1 MKVSVL
7 FSGGKDSS
15 LAAIM
20 LGHFFEVEL
29 VTCNFGILPK
39 SHLVRSIANELG
51 FPHRFV
57 QLGPEALQDAMLLVV
72 TEGFPKNGIKLIHCH
87 ALEHVVRSSNVQAI
101 ADGTRRDDRAPVLSI
116 SEVMS
121 LESRHNVHYIRPL
134 EGYGRKTINVL
145 VDRYFEIEE
154 KESALM
160 KGAEYEFELREE
172 IKRQYGEDEV
182 RRIFPRHHT
191 HSRVIKMRK
200 GVEFF
205 FEPPKFK
212 RAIVPCR

>member
-20 LGHFFEVEL
+20 LGQFFEVEL
-29 VTCNFGILPK
+29 VTCNFGILPTCRP
-39 SHLVRSIANELG
+39 VRSIASELG

-57 QLGPEALQDAMLLVV
+57 QLEPEILQDAVRLVV
-72 TEGFPKNGIKLIHCH
+72 NDGFPNNGIKLIHCH
-87 ALEHVVRSSNVQAI
+87 ALEHVATDVQAI
-101 ADGTRRDDRAPVLSI
+101 ADGTRRDDRVPVLSL
-116 SEVMS
+116 SEVLS
-121 LESRHNVHYIRPL
+121 LESRLNVHYIRPL

-172 IKRQYGEDEV
+172 IKRLYGDDEV

-191 HSRVIKMRK
+191 HSRVIKVRT
-200 GVEFF
+200 EFF
-205 FEPPKFK
+205 ELPGFK
-212 RAIVPCR
+212 RAKVRN

>member
-15 LAAIM
+15 IAAIM
-20 LGHFFEVEL
+20 LGQFFEVEL
-29 VTCNFGILPK
+29 VTCNFGILPAC
-39 SHLVRSIANELG
+39 HLVRSIANELG

-57 QLGPEALQDAMLLVV
+57 QLEPEILQDAMRLVV
-72 TEGFPKNGIKLIHCH
+72 TDGFPNNGIKLIHCH
-87 ALEHVVRSSNVQAI
+87 ALEHVAISSDVQAI
-101 ADGTRRDDRAPVLSI
+101 ADGTRRDDRVPVLSL
-116 SEVMS
+116 SEVLS
-121 LESRHNVHYIRPL
+121 LESRLNVHYIRPL

-172 IKRQYGEDEV
+172 IKRRYGDTEV
-182 RRIFPRHHT
+182 QRIFPRHHT
-191 HSRVIKMRK
+191 HSRVIKTRA
-200 GVEFF
+200 EFF
-205 FEPPKFK
+205 ESPEFK
-212 RAIVPCR
+212 RAKVRT